1 MKGAGQRSACSRC
14 GPVGAV
20 IGREKIGA
28 VGQVHRGVIFAAAD
42 RSYGETYRCRQAC
55 SSVSV
60 KRSLKSMLDR

>member
-28 VGQVHRGVIFAAAD
+28 MGQRYCGAAFAAAD
-42 RSYGETYRCRQAC
+42 RSYGEARRCRQAC

-60 KRSLKSMLDR
+60 NRSLKSMLDR